1 MKVDHPF
8 RQVALKCGPASPIMT
23 QPPGFSSGF
32 TRMQHPLQISRR
44 IEYGLRAMVCLAAQP
59 EGRVMPFRE
68 IARRMNVPQ
77 DFLAKILKQLV
88 TRQLAMSARGARGG
102 YRLARPAKD
111 ISFLEVIEAVE
122 GPVVVNLCQDGHD
135 GCRLSRGCTLYG
147 VWKRGQERMV
157 DVYRTATLDQ
167 LAMAEL
173 KPEQPAP
180 PAAAAAGA

>member
-1 MKVDHPF
+1 M
-8 RQVALKCGPASPIMT
+8 QLLGI
-23 QPPGFSSGF
+23 SS
-32 TRMQHPLQISRR
+32 RIAMQHPLQISRR

-88 TRQLAMSARGARGG
+88 TRSLVASTRGARGG
-102 YRLARPAKD
+102 YRLGRPARD

-135 GCRLSRGCTLYG
+135 SCRLSRGCTLYG
-147 VWKRGQERMV
+147 VWKRGQERMLE
-157 DVYRTATLDQ
+157 VYRTATLDQ

-173 KPEQPAP
+173 KPSELVLPAP
-180 PAAAAAGA
+180 AAAGA